1 MEAGGIKTDI
11 KYYSLTIYLPIVTVV
26 IILCWLQWDIYSV
39 EFVFGVKA
47 FITTR
52 QLRESLLE
60 FPPFVI
66 SKGLSLNPGKNKTK
80 VLNSLNYSTVGTSLA
95 IQLGNLCF
103 KAQGFNKQH

>member
-66 SKGLSLNPGKNKTK
+66 SKGLSLNPWQEQN
-80 VLNSLNYSTVGTSLA
+80 
-95 IQLGNLCF
+95 
-103 KAQGFNKQH
+103 